1 MVTITDATRR
11 RRKLPRF
18 SPVVSAWMRRRF
30 DAPTEAQR
38 LAWPAIAQGKSTLV
52 FSPTGSGKT
61 LAAFLW
67 AVNELVEVGERGA
80 LPATPYVVYISPLRA
95 LANDVEK
102 NLLLPLAERRALA
115 AELEAPFPDIEV
127 TVRTGDTLAG
137 ERQRMLRRPPQLFIT
152 TPESLYLML
161 PSSFQAHLRAVRHV
175 SVDEVHHLCGDKR
188 GAHLALSLERLEE
201 LQTNPESRIRNSK
214 SAGAF
219 TRIGLSATQSPVDEI
234 ARFLLGRDDEGNE
247 RHCTVV
253 DLGAHRALDLRVLA
267 PVPNLVEAK
276 PEEVW
281 QAIYEQLFELILEH
295 RTTLVLC
302 DSRHY
307 AEQVAAKLN
316 MLAEGRG
323 LDLRIGAHQG
333 SMSRPFR
340 LELEDKLRS
349 GELRAR
355 GDRNAGVGD
364 RHRAPRS
371 RLPSGTPKA
380 GFRRFAACRAGRA
393 LAGADQQRATVRH
406 QPRRLGRVGGV
417 DPRRMQDGSLEP
429 VHFPTNCLDVVA
441 QQVTAVAAMDAS
453 TGQDLLRVSRRAYN
467 FRSRSDA
474 DFDRVLQQLSGRYR
488 DSELYDL
495 PTRLSFDRASD
506 QVTSARG
513 ALTLV

>member
-161 PSSFQAHLRAVRHV
+161 PSSFQEHLRAVRHV

-201 LQTNPESRIRNSK
+201 LQANPESRIRNSK

-349 GELRAR
+349 GELRALVATATLELGIDIGHLDLVCQVESPKR
-355 GDRNAGVGD
+355 GSAGLQRVG
-364 RHRAPRS
+364 RAGHLLGLTSKGRLFATSRDDLVELAVLTRGECRTAAWSRSTSPPTAWMLSRS
-371 RLPSGTPKA
+371 R
-380 GFRRFAACRAGRA
+380 
-393 LAGADQQRATVRH
+393 
-406 QPRRLGRVGGV
+406 
-417 DPRRMQDGSLEP
+417 
-429 VHFPTNCLDVVA
+429 
-441 QQVTAVAAMDAS
+441 
-453 TGQDLLRVSRRAYN
+453 
-467 FRSRSDA
+467 
-474 DFDRVLQQLSGRYR
+474 
-488 DSELYDL
+488 
-495 PTRLSFDRASD
+495 
-506 QVTSARG
+506 
-513 ALTLV
+513 